1 MIRIGIDVGGTFTDI
16 VAVAEDGA
24 VTFTK
29 AASTPQDPSIGV
41 MDAVERLAE
50 EMGEEVSTLLRG
62 TERIVH
68 GTTVATNA
76 LLERK
81 GAKVGLLTT
90 KGHRDVLEMR
100 EGLKDERYNM
110 RLAAPDALVPRHL
123 RLGVA
128 ERMRPEGVA
137 HAPLDMASLDAAIE
151 TLKAAEVN
159 SVAVCY
165 LHSYKNPAHEQAT
178 RTRLEERMP
187 GVSISL
193 SSEVFPEI
201 KEYERVS
208 TTVVNAYVRPVVG
221 KYLGNLDRRLKDA
234 GYTGA
239 VLIILSHGG
248 VAPIEEAVR
257 LAAATVLSG
266 PAGGVAGSRH
276 GSAIIGAKDLVPF
289 DMGGTSTD
297 ISMIVD
303 GDAALSTTRG
313 IAGQRIA
320 LQSLDIA
327 SIASGGGSIASV
339 DSGGILKV
347 GPESAGAMPGPACY
361 GNGGTEVAV
370 TDASVVLGFLD
381 PANFLGG
388 RATLDQSAAEAAMD
402 RLADK
407 LSVERAEAAEGV
419 HRVINTQ
426 MAEGIRL
433 VSVRRGVDPRRF
445 ALLSFGGAAGIH
457 ITEIARQLEVSRVVV
472 PRTAAVLSAW
482 GMLATDLRYEVSRTH
497 VGDTGSLAA
506 DEVCAIYT
514 EMEQEGRDRLACA
527 FDGSVTV
534 QRSADMRYGE
544 QIYEIDVP
552 LDGLDFARDDL
563 MAEIATR
570 FHARHE
576 ELFTYSLPDQDA
588 VLVNARLAA
597 IGELPSLPAEPSVS
611 ARADAAPTGSRR
623 VYFGGWTE
631 AKVFN
636 LEELAPGQSVSGPA
650 IIESATTT
658 VVLRTGDVATATGA
672 LWLDVAVG
680 R

>member
-1 MIRIGIDVGGTFTDI
+1 
-16 VAVAEDGA
+16 
-24 VTFTK
+24 
-29 AASTPQDPSIGV
+29 
-41 MDAVERLAE
+41 
-50 EMGEEVSTLLRG
+50 
-62 TERIVH
+62 
-68 GTTVATNA
+68 
-76 LLERK
+76 
-81 GAKVGLLTT
+81 
-90 KGHRDVLEMR
+90 
-100 EGLKDERYNM
+100 
-110 RLAAPDALVPRHL
+110 
-123 RLGVA
+123 
-128 ERMRPEGVA
+128 
-137 HAPLDMASLDAAIE
+137 
-151 TLKAAEVN
+151 
-159 SVAVCY
+159 
-165 LHSYKNPAHEQAT
+165 
-178 RTRLEERMP
+178 
-187 GVSISL
+187 
-193 SSEVFPEI
+193 
-201 KEYERVS
+201 
-208 TTVVNAYVRPVVG
+208 
-221 KYLGNLDRRLKDA
+221 
-234 GYTGA
+234 
-239 VLIILSHGG
+239 
-248 VAPIEEAVR
+248 
-257 LAAATVLSG
+257 
-266 PAGGVAGSRH
+266 
-276 GSAIIGAKDLVPF
+276 
-289 DMGGTSTD
+289 
-297 ISMIVD
+297 
-303 GDAALSTTRG
+303 
-313 IAGQRIA
+313 
-320 LQSLDIA
+320 
-327 SIASGGGSIASV
+327 
-339 DSGGILKV
+339 
-347 GPESAGAMPGPACY
+347 
-361 GNGGTEVAV
+361 
-370 TDASVVLGFLD
+370 
-381 PANFLGG
+381 
-388 RATLDQSAAEAAMD
+388 MD

-506 DEVCAIYT
+506 DEVRAIYT
-514 EMEQEGRDRLACA
+514 EMEQEGRDRLAGA

-563 MAEIATR
+563 MAEITTR

-658 VVLRTGDVATATGA
+658 VVLRTGDFATATGA